1 MRFTQILYLLS
12 ISISLG
18 LSVWCFKGEKSLKVF
33 PYLLFLSLITE
44 IIVDICYFILDIDYH
59 IIYHIYTP
67 LEYLLFASY
76 FYIYHKSQVIKILVV
91 TSIVIFTLLSV
102 FISTEII
109 NINVHPGLND
119 NVEGFFLIILSS
131 FTLLTIN
138 LNPKISIISLPV
150 FWICLAILIFH
161 SGIFL
166 FNGLY
171 NYLVAKKSVIAQ
183 PLHQLII
190 KNFNYLLYILFSI
203 AFICSNRMKKYT
215 LQ

>member
-1 MRFTQILYLLS
+1 MRFTQILYLAS
-12 ISISLG
+12 ISISLV
-18 LSVWCFKGEKSLKVF
+18 LSIWCYKGEKSLKVF
-33 PYLLFLSLITE
+33 PYLLSLSLVTE

-59 IIYHIYTP
+59 VFYHIYTP
-67 LEYLLFASY
+67 LEYFLFALY
-76 FYIYHKSQVIKILVV
+76 FYIYHKSKIAKTLIVV
-91 TSIVIFTLLSV
+91 SIIIFTLLSI
-102 FISTEII
+102 FISNEII

-138 LNPKISIISLPV
+138 FNPKISIMNLPV

-161 SGIFL
+161 SGVFL

-171 NYLVAKKSVIAQ
+171 NYLVTKKSEIAQ
-183 PLHQLII
+183 PLHQIII